1 MLLLLPTKKSFSLLT
16 LSQSG
21 FHSHHSTKTALKVT
35 SLLVLLNQFFIF
47 LFLDPS
53 TACDTTD
60 HSLFLNTLTSFSSWE
75 TILSWFSYLPG
86 RSSSSPQTLTV
97 VFLFSIYTLGHSY
110 GFKHHS
116 YTDNS
121 QTIVS
126 SQTLTLKSCG
136 TNLLN
141 VSTWKP
147 NTTSPATTMIQVT
160 IICHLDYHTL
170 LVLN

>member
-21 FHSHHSTKTALKVT
+21 FHSHQSTKTALKVT

-53 TACDTTD
+53 AACNTTD
-60 HSLFLNTLTSFSSWE
+60 HSLFLNTLASFSSWE
-75 TILSWFSYLPG
+75 TILSWFSYLAG
-86 RSSSSPQTLTV
+86 RSSSYTQTLTV

-116 YTDNS
+116 YADNS

-126 SQTLTLKSCG
+126 SPDFEILTS
-136 TNLLN
+136 
-141 VSTWKP
+141 
-147 NTTSPATTMIQVT
+147 
-160 IICHLDYHTL
+160 
-170 LVLN
+170 